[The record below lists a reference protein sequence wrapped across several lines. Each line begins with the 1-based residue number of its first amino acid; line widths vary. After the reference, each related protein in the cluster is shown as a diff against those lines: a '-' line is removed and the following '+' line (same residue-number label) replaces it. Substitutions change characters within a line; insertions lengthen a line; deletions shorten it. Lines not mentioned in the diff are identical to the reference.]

1 MVPYH
6 CKNIGCYMRNVNTL
20 KVFYVKPQSYQLL
33 AAMLAVAFVFTVPKL
48 RPFTFPIHS
57 QEDEIHYLHF
67 NL

>member
-1 MVPYH
+1 
-6 CKNIGCYMRNVNTL
+6 MRNVNTL